1 MRGSREEEETDI
13 VLAVDYEGPYEAAH
27 RVTIVLIVVA
37 VIVGLAAWRLTG
49 DHFAYAIC
57 FAVVVFFFGASK
69 VGGKRSF
76 VLRNRDFFT
85 IGGEVNRP
93 VSWSSVE
100 SVSISG
106 SGALVRLKGGRQR
119 TLSLPFLD
127 PVVRLHAIERFIRC
141 LDLFRAEGPLRL
153 PEVRSVGRKEG
164 VLQLRPLDR
173 SDRELWIALSTEEGN
188 HGSQLYGP
196 SSRELAGQVFDL
208 ALGRYQA
215 GNESWRFAIMVDG
228 TSAGFVSLEIH
239 DLILRQA
246 NLGIDLLPDFRNRG
260 FGTEAIRLLLDHF
273 SAHSNL
279 TKVTAS
285 CFSDNLPCKR
295 TLEKSGM
302 RYVGRLERFWRKDG
316 VWKTGEH
323 FEYEFSGT
331 AVSST

>member
-1 MRGSREEEETDI
+1 MRRCNEGEDKDV

-27 RVTIVLIVVA
+27 RVTIVLIAVA
-37 VIVGLAAWRLTG
+37 VIIALAAWLLTG
-49 DHFAYAIC
+49 DRFAYAMC

-69 VGGKRSF
+69 VGRKRSF

-93 VSWSSVE
+93 VPWQSVE
-100 SVSISG
+100 SISISG
-106 SGALVRLKGGRQR
+106 SGALVCLKGGKQR
-119 TLSLPFLD
+119 TLALRFLD
-127 PVVRLHAIERFIRC
+127 PVVRLHAIERLIRC
-141 LDLFRAEGPLRL
+141 LDLFREEGPLRL
-153 PEVRSVGRKEG
+153 PEVRSVERKDDA
-164 VLQLRPLDR
+164 LLLRPVDR

-196 SSRELAGQVFDL
+196 GSRELAGQVFDL
-208 ALGRYQA
+208 ALARYQA

-228 TSAGFVSLEIH
+228 TSVGFVSLEIH
-239 DLILRQA
+239 DLILRHA
-246 NLGIDLLPDFRNRG
+246 NLGIDLLPEFRNRG

-279 TKVTAS
+279 TKVTAG

-295 TLEKSGM
+295 ALEKSGM
-302 RYVGRLERFWRKDG
+302 RHVGQLERFWRKDG

-323 FEYEFSGT
+323 FEYGFPGSAAT
-331 AVSST
+331 AM